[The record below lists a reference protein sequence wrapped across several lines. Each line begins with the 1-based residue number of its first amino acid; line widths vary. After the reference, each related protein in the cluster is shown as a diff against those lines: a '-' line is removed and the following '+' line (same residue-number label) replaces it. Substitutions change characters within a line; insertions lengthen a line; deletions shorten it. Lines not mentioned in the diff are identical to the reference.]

1 MYNQSMATTEELA
14 QLIWDF
20 NNQQEPIQKSN
31 CILVLGSNDLRVA
44 QRGAE
49 LFLQGYAPL
58 IVFAGNEGR
67 LTQGIFEKP
76 EAEMFADVALKM
88 GVPKEAILIEN
99 TSTNTGENIL
109 FTKTLLQEKG
119 LSPQS
124 FIVVTTPYLQVRAL
138 ATFKKHMPA
147 AAATVTSPTIAL
159 ESYATQEIPR
169 HDIIDTMV
177 GELQRLQTYPAKGF
191 CIPVELPEEILR
203 AYTEL
208 IAQGYTKRLVEPV

>member
-1 MYNQSMATTEELA
+1 MATTEELA

-20 NNQQEPIQKSN
+20 NNNQAPVTKSD

-58 IVFAGNEGR
+58 IIFAGNEGR
-67 LTQGIFEKP
+67 LTQGVFDKP
-76 EAEMFADVALKM
+76 EAEMFADEALNM

-99 TSTNTGENIL
+99 KSTNTGENIR

-119 LSPQS
+119 LLPLS

-138 ATFKKHMPA
+138 ATLKKHMPEV
-147 AAATVTSPTIAL
+147 AATVTAPTIAL
-159 ESYATQEIPR
+159 ESYTTQEIPR

-177 GELQRLQTYPAKGF
+177 GEIQRLQTYPAKGF
-191 CIPVELPEEILR
+191 CVPVELPEEILH

-208 IAQGYTKRLVEPV
+208 IAQGYTKRLVEPL